1 MNAIK
6 LFNLLKYYQENE
18 ETCQAKNKA
27 NNATSNQ
34 KKFLKVEELL
44 VQENPMAFLHQSKLI
59 RFIKEINAM
68 EIIPSRRWNLATG
81 CKPIASLIAQAI
93 PPLCNYFGDN
103 QNNQTARGE
112 NYPDGESSR
121 KWWISSSSKTH

>member
-6 LFNLLKYYQENE
+6 LLNLLKYYQENE
-18 ETCQAKNKA
+18 ETCQAKTKV

-44 VQENPMAFLHQSKLI
+44 VQENRIDFLHQSKLI

-68 EIIPSRRWNLATG
+68 EIIPSR
-81 CKPIASLIAQAI
+81 
-93 PPLCNYFGDN
+93 
-103 QNNQTARGE
+103 
-112 NYPDGESSR
+112 
-121 KWWISSSSKTH
+121 

>member
-1 MNAIK
+1 MNEIK
-6 LFNLLKYYQENE
+6 LFNLLKYFQENE
-18 ETCQAKNKA
+18 ETFQAKNKA

-68 EIIPSRRWNLATG
+68 EIIPSHG
-81 CKPIASLIAQAI
+81 
-93 PPLCNYFGDN
+93 
-103 QNNQTARGE
+103 
-112 NYPDGESSR
+112 
-121 KWWISSSSKTH
+121 